1 MCFIIL
7 CLFGEHRFLHANVF
21 GNITLISTL
30 KWYKSLTT
38 SLAIHIATIHTDS
51 TAMTLAIWLATTS
64 HVSSCRLTEI
74 GACISGSLVRQGW
87 TGLPKGNRSSVQ
99 THYIS
104 QPFPYQQ
111 ALCWKSACSSS
122 SLITLFHF
130 YYGLLNPLLNPF
142 IGTFY

>member
-1 MCFIIL
+1 MDLQHYLGHQSSFPRLCFLIL

-64 HVSSCRLTEI
+64 HVSSYRSTEI
-74 GACISGSLVRQGW
+74 GACISGSPVRQGW

-99 THYIS
+99 AHYIS
-104 QPFPYQQ
+104 QPFLCQQ
-111 ALCWKSACSSS
+111 AL
-122 SLITLFHF
+122 HF
-130 YYGLLNPLLNPF
+130 YYGLS
-142 IGTFY
+142 IRY